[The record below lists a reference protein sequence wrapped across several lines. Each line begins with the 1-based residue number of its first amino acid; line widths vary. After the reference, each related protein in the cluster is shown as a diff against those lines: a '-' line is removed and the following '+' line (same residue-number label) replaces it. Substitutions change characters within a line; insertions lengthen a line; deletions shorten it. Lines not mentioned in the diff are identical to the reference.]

1 MPVPITQGKGCSQ
14 VLDIFNY
21 PFMVNALIVGVLIAV
36 CCALLGVVLV
46 LKRYSMIGDGLS
58 HVGFG
63 ALSVAAVL
71 NLSTPIYLSLP
82 VVTVSAFFLLRIT
95 ENSKVN
101 ADAAIAV
108 ISSSAL
114 AIGVFIASINGT
126 NINLQQYMFGSILSV
141 GSSDI
146 VISVILA
153 VFVIAMYFLFYN
165 KIFAITFDENFS
177 QATGIR
183 TGFYNTVISLL
194 TAITIVVGMRMLGTL
209 LISAMIIFPALTSMR
224 LCKRFATV
232 IITSVIISVFCV
244 LSGLFTSFTF
254 KDVPVGATIVIFN
267 LIVFLVFLL
276 ISLICR
282 KSSKKTKD

>member
-1 MPVPITQGKGCSQ
+1 MA
-14 VLDIFNY
+14 DFFRY

-63 ALSVAAVL
+63 ALSIAAVL
-71 NLSTPIYLSLP
+71 NISSPLYLSLP
-82 VVTVSAFFLLRIT
+82 VVVLAAFFLLRIT
-95 ENSKVN
+95 ENSKIN

-141 GSSDI
+141 GKSDI
-146 VISVILA
+146 IISVILA

-165 KIFAITFDENFS
+165 KIFAITFDENFAT
-177 QATGIR
+177 ATGIR

-194 TAITIVVGMRMLGTL
+194 TAVTIVVGMRMLGTL

-224 LCKRFATV
+224 LCKRFVTV
-232 IITSVIISVFCV
+232 ILTSVVVSVFCV

-254 KDVPVGATIVIFN
+254 TDVPVGATIVIFN
-267 LIVFLVFLL
+267 LAVFLIFLL
-276 ISLICR
+276 ISALHKLFTR
-282 KSSKKTKD
+282 KNKE

>member
-1 MPVPITQGKGCSQ
+1 MA
-14 VLDIFNY
+14 DFFRY

-63 ALSVAAVL
+63 ALSIAAVL
-71 NLSTPIYLSLP
+71 NISSPLYLSLP
-82 VVTVSAFFLLRIT
+82 VVVLAAFFLLRIT
-95 ENSKVN
+95 ENSKIN

-114 AIGVFIASINGT
+114 AIGVFVASINGT

-141 GSSDI
+141 GKSDI
-146 VISVILA
+146 IISVILA

-165 KIFAITFDENFS
+165 KIFAITFDENFAT
-177 QATGIR
+177 ATGIR

-194 TAITIVVGMRMLGTL
+194 TAVTIVVGMRMLGTL

-224 LCKRFATV
+224 LCKRFVTV
-232 IITSVIISVFCV
+232 ILTSVAVSVFCV

-254 KDVPVGATIVIFN
+254 TDVPVGATIVIFN
-267 LIVFLVFLL
+267 LAVFLIFLL
-276 ISLICR
+276 ISALHKLFTR
-282 KSSKKTKD
+282 KKKE

>member
-1 MPVPITQGKGCSQ
+1 MLKMLS
-14 VLDIFNY
+14 Y
-21 PFMVNALIVGVLIAV
+21 PFMVNALVVGLLIAV

-71 NLSTPIYLSLP
+71 NIQTPIWFALP
-82 VVTVSAFFLLRIT
+82 VVMIAAFFLLRIT
-95 ENSKVN
+95 ENSKIN

-114 AIGVFIASINGT
+114 AIGVFVTSMNGT

-141 GSSDI
+141 GTSDI
-146 VISVILA
+146 VVSIILTILVIGM
-153 VFVIAMYFLFYN
+153 FVLFFN
-165 KIFAITFDENFS
+165 KIFAVTFDETFS
-177 QATGIR
+177 EATGIR
-183 TGFYNTVISLL
+183 TGLYNIAISLL
-194 TAITIVVGMRMLGTL
+194 TAVTIVVGMRMLGTL

-224 LCKRFATV
+224 ICKRFLTV
-232 IITSVIISVFCV
+232 VITSVVISVICV
-244 LSGLFTSFTF
+244 FSGLYTSFTF

-267 LIVFLVFLL
+267 LGFFLVFLM
-276 ISLICR
+276 ISLVKRLLCSKR
-282 KSSKKTKD
+282 KEKSDY

>member
-1 MPVPITQGKGCSQ
+1 M
-14 VLDIFNY
+14 LDILRY
-21 PFMVNALIVGVLIAV
+21 PFMVNALVVGVLIAV

-71 NLSTPIYLSLP
+71 NISSPLYVSLP
-82 VVTVSAFFLLRIT
+82 VVILAAFFLLRIT
-95 ENSKVN
+95 ENSRIN

-114 AIGVFIASINGT
+114 AIGVFVASINGT
-126 NINLQQYMFGSILSV
+126 NINLQQYMFGSILSI
-141 GSSDI
+141 GKSDI
-146 VISVILA
+146 IISVVLSA
-153 VFVIAMYFLFYN
+153 FVIVMYFLFYN
-165 KIFAITFDENFS
+165 KIFAITFDEDFAK
-177 QATGIR
+177 ATGLR

-224 LCKRFATV
+224 LCKRFVSV
-232 IITSVIISVFCV
+232 IITSVLVSVFCV
-244 LSGLFTSFTF
+244 VSGLYTSFTVT
-254 KDVPVGATIVIFN
+254 DVPVGATIVIIN
-267 LIVFLVFLL
+267 LAVFLIFLL
-276 ISLICR
+276 ISAI
-282 KSSKKTKD
+282 SKAIKKKNV

>member
-1 MPVPITQGKGCSQ
+1 MA
-14 VLDIFNY
+14 DIFRY

-46 LKRYSMIGDGLS
+46 VKRYSMIGDGLS

-63 ALSVAAVL
+63 ALSIAAVL
-71 NLSTPIYLSLP
+71 NISTPIYFSLP
-82 VVTVSAFFLLRIT
+82 VVMIAAFFLLRLT
-95 ENSKVN
+95 ENSRIN

-114 AIGVFIASINGT
+114 AIGVFVASINGT

-141 GSSDI
+141 GKSDI
-146 VISVILA
+146 VISVILS

-165 KIFAITFDENFS
+165 KIFAITFDENFAT
-177 QATGIR
+177 ATGIR

-224 LCKRFATV
+224 VCKRFVTV
-232 IITSVIISVFCV
+232 IITSVIVSVFCV

-267 LIVFLVFLL
+267 LAVFLIFLL
-276 ISLICR
+276 ISAVHKLV
-282 KSSKKTKD
+282 SKKTKE